1 MRSKTIQVDKTII
14 DALEV
19 AIEEMLE
26 SLDIQSDYKVKNAV
40 SRLKFLKAD
49 IEQAF
54 KQTDMIFTEGVQ
66 SKWNQKC
73 LRKKWTKQ
81 LWRF

>member
-1 MRSKTIQVDKTII
+1 MSSKTIQVDKKVL
-14 DALEV
+14 DSLDY
-19 AIEEMLE
+19 AIENMIDWQ
-26 SLDIQSDYKVKNAV
+26 DIQEDFI
-40 SRLKFLKAD
+40 RGKAIND
-49 IEQAF
+49 LSALRDKIEQAF